1 MLPTQLSPQQQITLA
16 RIAERH
22 SVLLGS
28 NDPILMVQTMLESAQ
43 EDITHSQAA
52 RLKQFGEDLET
63 GLHRWEDAAQQH
75 SAKLIEA
82 ASKHSED
89 VINQALAAAQKNL
102 EATLRQTTDETI
114 GRITRES
121 AEVLSA
127 LAAARQQQQRAAIA
141 CIAGAIGIIGLFVLE
156 ALRSGGIL

>member
-43 EDITHSQAA
+43 EDIKHSQAA

-75 SAKLIEA
+75 SARLIEA

-102 EATLRQTTDETI
+102 EATTDETI

>member
-1 MLPTQLSPQQQITLA
+1 MLPAQLSPQQQITLA

-22 SVLLGS
+22 SVLLGN

-43 EDITHSQAA
+43 EDIKHGQAA

-63 GLHRWEDAAQQH
+63 GLYRWEET
-75 SAKLIEA
+75 AKA
-82 ASKHSED
+82 HSEAI
-89 VINQALAAAQKNL
+89 INATLAAAHQNMTDVL
-102 EATLRQTTDETI
+102 NQTTDETI
-114 GRITRES
+114 GRMKRES
-121 AEVLSA
+121 TAILAEL
-127 LAAARQQQQRAAIA
+127 RKTHQQQQRAAIA

>member
-63 GLHRWEDAAQQH
+63 GLHRWEDAAQ
-75 SAKLIEA
+75 ALLRLRDA
-82 ASKHSED
+82 D
-89 VINQALAAAQKNL
+89 VPRSN
-102 EATLRQTTDETI
+102 TRQNSSRPPANTPRT
-114 GRITRES
+114 
-121 AEVLSA
+121 
-127 LAAARQQQQRAAIA
+127 
-141 CIAGAIGIIGLFVLE
+141 
-156 ALRSGGIL
+156 